1 MSTHPSLV
9 MMGGGSWGAALAD
22 KLRQTDGQDC
32 IILTRSAD
40 TATALRRGHIR
51 QLRDIR
57 LRAPLTATSDISCLT
72 GADFIYLAVP
82 ISGHEDALALID
94 NHAAKNVPVILC
106 AKGLVPDG
114 DGGGL
119 FLPEYMAQ
127 HYPNRRFAILTGPSF
142 ADEVLQDKPTALLAA
157 SADNTL
163 SEQISAHFSTPSL
176 RIYQGHDVVGA
187 ALGGA
192 IKNIIAI
199 AAGIAAGQSL
209 GDNARAGLV
218 TRGLAETTRLASQ
231 FGAQPATIM
240 GLAGMG
246 DLVLSCSNQHS
257 RNMAYGFALGSGA
270 AIISQLAEGRY
281 SAARLVKRAEQAGI
295 TMPICEAVNMIV
307 NHGADIPQTI
317 AGLLARQAGTE

>member
-1 MSTHPSLV
+1 
-9 MMGGGSWGAALAD
+9 
-22 KLRQTDGQDC
+22 
-32 IILTRSAD
+32 
-40 TATALRRGHIR
+40 
-51 QLRDIR
+51 
-57 LRAPLTATSDISCLT
+57 
-72 GADFIYLAVP
+72 
-82 ISGHEDALALID
+82 
-94 NHAAKNVPVILC
+94 
-106 AKGLVPDG
+106 
-114 DGGGL
+114 
-119 FLPEYMAQ
+119 MAQ

-157 SADNTL
+157 SADDTL

-218 TRGLAETTRLASQ
+218 TRGLAETTRFASQ
-231 FGAQPATIM
+231 LGAQPATIM

-317 AGLLARQAGTE
+317 ACLLARQAGTE

>member
-1 MSTHPSLV
+1 
-9 MMGGGSWGAALAD
+9 MGGGSWGAAVAD
-22 KLRQTDGQDC
+22 KLRQTDEQDC
-32 IILTRSAD
+32 IIFTRSAD

-51 QLRDIR
+51 QLRDTR
-57 LRAPLTATSDISCLT
+57 LRAPLTATTDISCLT
-72 GADFIYLAVP
+72 SADFIYLAVP

-114 DGGGL
+114 DSGGL
-119 FLPEYMAQ
+119 FLPEYIAQ

-157 SADNTL
+157 SADDTL

-231 FGAQPATIM
+231 LGAQPATIM

-270 AIISQLAEGRY
+270 AIINQLAEGRY

-317 AGLLARQAGTE
+317 ACLLARQAGTE

>member
-1 MSTHPSLV
+1 MSTRPSLV

-51 QLRDIR
+51 QLRDAR
-57 LRAPLTATSDISCLT
+57 LRTPLTAKTDISCLT

-127 HYPNRRFAILTGPSF
+127 HYPHRRFAILTGPSF

-157 SADNTL
+157 SADDTL

-231 FGAQPATIM
+231 LGAQPATIM

-270 AIISQLAEGRY
+270 AIINQLAEGRY

-317 AGLLARQAGTE
+317 ACLLARQAGTE

>member
-57 LRAPLTATSDISCLT
+57 LRAPLTATTDISCLT

-119 FLPEYMAQ
+119 FLPEYMAR

-157 SADNTL
+157 SSDDTL

-218 TRGLAETTRLASQ
+218 TRGLAETTRLASE

-317 AGLLARQAGTE
+317 ACLLARQAGTE

>member
-163 SEQISAHFSTPSL
+163 SEQISTHFSTPSL

-317 AGLLARQAGTE
+317 ACLLARQAGTE

>member
-40 TATALRRGHIR
+40 TATALLRGHIR

-57 LRAPLTATSDISCLT
+57 LRAPLTATTDISCLT

-157 SADNTL
+157 SADDTL

-218 TRGLAETTRLASQ
+218 TRGLAETTRFASQ
-231 FGAQPATIM
+231 LGAQPATIM

-270 AIISQLAEGRY
+270 AIINQLAEGRY

-317 AGLLARQAGTE
+317 ACLLARQAGTE

>member
-40 TATALRRGHIR
+40 TATALLRGHIR

-57 LRAPLTATSDISCLT
+57 LRAPLTATTDISCLT

-176 RIYQGHDVVGA
+176 RIYRGRDVVGA

-209 GDNARAGLV
+209 GDNARAGLI
-218 TRGLAETTRLASQ
+218 TRGLAETTRFASQ
-231 FGAQPATIM
+231 LGAQPATIM

-246 DLVLSCSNQHS
+246 DLVLSCGNQHS

-270 AIISQLAEGRY
+270 AIINQLAEGRY
-281 SAARLVKRAEQAGI
+281 SAARLVKRAKQAGI

-307 NHGADIPQTI
+307 NHGADISQTI
-317 AGLLARQAGTE
+317 ACLLARQAGTE